1 MHPTR
6 PNPRRLFT
14 ILAAYVIF
22 QFGWWAS
29 LLIRLR
35 GEYRDLS
42 TSMGVE
48 AEDAAQNTYERF
60 QWMIA
65 GEGTVFLALLIWG
78 LWTIWR
84 ISDREQA
91 QAARE
96 RNFMLAVTHEL
107 KTPIAVMRLAYETL
121 QRAKLSEGDRQQLLE
136 EAQTALG
143 RLETRINAILQSARV
158 HGNAAVKHYEAFD
171 VEEVLARCIRHL
183 HVPPYAERTIAL
195 DPAGDPIGL
204 MQGDVEALELAWTNL
219 IENAL
224 KYSPSDA
231 PVHVS
236 YGLAGHVLEV
246 HVDDAGEGIPASERR
261 NVLKPFRRLGDEVNR
276 SSEGTGLGLY
286 LAQAIVGMHKGRLHI
301 GTSPLGGTRITTKI
315 PLKP

>member
-1 MHPTR
+1 MHPHR
-6 PNPRRLFT
+6 SNPRRLFA
-14 ILAAYVIF
+14 LVAAYVIF

-42 TSMGVE
+42 TSLGVE
-48 AEDAAQNTYERF
+48 AVDAAQNTYERF

-78 LWTIWR
+78 LWSIWR
-84 ISDREQA
+84 LNEREQA

-121 QRAKLSEGDRQQLLE
+121 QRAKLSEEERGQLLG

-158 HGNAAVKHYEAFD
+158 HGSAGVKHYETFD
-171 VEEVLARCIRHL
+171 VEEVLSRCIRHL
-183 HVPPYAERTIAL
+183 HVPPFAQRSIEL
-195 DPAGDPIGL
+195 NPAGAPIGL

-224 KYSPSDA
+224 KYSPAEA
-231 PVHVS
+231 PVVVS
-236 YGLAGHVLEV
+236 YGLAGKFLEV
-246 HVDDAGEGIPASERR
+246 HVDDGGPGIPAAERR

-286 LAQAIVGMHKGRLHI
+286 LAQAIVAMHKGRLHI
-301 GTSPLGGTRITTKI
+301 ATGPLGGTRITTKI